1 MPSAINGQ
9 ADSEVVLT
17 GLSGRM
23 PESENIDEF
32 ARNLFEGVD
41 MITDD
46 DRRWTPGLQGLPLRL
61 GKLKDLKHFDA
72 AYFHLFEKQADV
84 MDPGMRILLEVTH
97 ETIVDAGYNPTELRG
112 TRTGVYVGVGRS
124 ETYEAWGKL
133 HNKCNGYTMTGGI
146 GGMFP
151 NQVSYAFD
159 LRGPSLAIDVA
170 CSSSTYALAQAVND
184 IKVGRCDAAIVA
196 GVNICLDP
204 ATSQNFFSLNM
215 LGKDGRCASFD
226 ESGRGYVRSEAVVA
240 VLLQRRNVAR
250 RVYCTVHAARV
261 NNDGHKPQ
269 GLTYPSGEMQRRITK
284 ETYDETG
291 LRPQDVAYFEA
302 HGTGTKAGDPQEL
315 NAVVE
320 LFCKNRGSPLLMG
333 SLKSNMGHAEWASGV
348 CSVAKVVLAMERGVI
363 PGNLH
368 YKNPNTD
375 IPALS
380 DGRIQVVDKNTSWQG
395 GVVSV
400 NSSGFGGA
408 NAHVI
413 LEGGRGDRSPPAKY
427 AAPRLILASGRTDEA
442 VEKLLKLAAEN
453 PQDGELHALIDA
465 VHAHAIPNHP
475 RRGYAILS
483 ANAPIIEVMD
493 SENEHRP
500 IWFVFSGMGS
510 QWAGMARDLLR
521 LPVFAASIERSAAAL
536 KPYMDLKHVI
546 SEASP
551 EEFKNL
557 INSVVSIV
565 AVQVALADV
574 LRELGVHPDGIIGH
588 SLGETGCGYVDG
600 TLTTEQTVL
609 SAYWRARCTIEA
621 NLPSGAMAAVGLS
634 WEETKKRCPEDIDI
648 ACHNGPESVTIS
660 GPKAAVE
667 KFVQQLAADD
677 VFVRIVDSTGV
688 AFHSR
693 SIASVAPQLRKRLQ
707 EIIPHPKPR
716 SPHWLS
722 SSIPQD
728 KWDSDLARLSSAD
741 YIVNNQLSPV
751 RFASVLD
758 LIPPRAI
765 LIELAPHALLQ
776 AVLKRALPEA
786 VHVPLVRKDAP
797 DALVHLLAAVG
808 KIYAAGAQP
817 QVSRLYPPVSW
828 PVSRGTPG
836 LASHISWDHSIEW
849 SVVDPTTAART
860 GENIIEYDLTKPEE
874 EFIAGHNIEG
884 RVLFPATGYL
894 TLIWRTI
901 AKMNNQDIEQSAVVL
916 ENVNIRRATIMS
928 REAPVRFLVSLL
940 DGTGDFQISEG
951 GEVVVSGTARLTSN
965 ASTER
970 LSANALA
977 EGEEMDISQEL
988 SLDPEDIYKDLRL
1001 RGYHYKGIFRGIKSS
1016 DARGLKGLLNW
1027 EDNWI
1032 SFMDTALQF
1041 GLIGADTRDL
1051 YLPARIERVVI
1062 DPAAQRKEVAS
1073 ATDGALPVK
1082 RYPSIGVIVAGGV
1095 EFRGLTTTL
1104 APRRINIQA
1113 PPKLEKFVFL
1123 PFDGVFEDKR
1133 HALTAAVQLVIE
1145 NFGVQQFKIAEAA
1158 LKRPVEALLLPQV
1171 VQDFQGEPAVRVS
1184 ATLAAGVDASRYSA
1198 VTSSLGVRVT
1208 DREASDGGLEKECH
1222 LVMGADVLSRPEV
1235 LCPLVAA
1242 SVGFILLEEEVH
1254 LVDKCDKTMVENG
1267 LSLVSRARTGSREYI
1282 LLRRT
1287 TTLPSTRII
1296 LEARNDDFSWVDT
1309 LKDAMKRVQTEDSR
1323 VYVWSSDH
1331 DSGVL
1336 GLGTCLRR
1344 EPGGDKIRFYY
1355 MPGGHSFDPDVYRE
1369 QVEKD
1374 LTFNVLKD
1382 NVWGTF
1388 RHLPLDI
1395 AGTCKKVEHAYV
1407 DAITRGDLSSLRWIE
1422 SDLRHASLTPRR
1434 PSTDLCTVYYASLN
1448 FRDVMNATGKL
1459 SSMATIGTLAKMENS
1474 ILGLEFSGLSS
1485 TGKRVMGIVTRGLA
1499 TSVMADT
1506 SFLWEVPNHWSLEEA
1521 ATVPIAYATAYYALV
1536 VRGHMRRGEAVLI
1549 HAGAG
1554 GVGQAAITVALNA
1567 GCTVFTTVGSPAKR
1581 AFLRERFPQLLNAN
1595 IGNSRDCSFEQLV
1608 QRRTQGRGVDL
1619 VLNSLAGDQ
1628 LQASLR
1634 CLGERGRF
1642 LEIGK
1647 VDLIANS
1654 ALGLSL
1660 LLKNTSVQGIL
1671 LDALF
1676 PLPADDPEKVEV
1688 VRCVAEGIAAGVVRP
1703 LPTTAF
1709 GEDQLEQAFRYMA
1722 TGKHIGK
1729 VLIRVR
1735 DEEANVEQPSR
1746 LIPALPR
1753 TYMHPGKSYVLVGGL
1768 GGFGLELGNWLVRRG
1783 ARTLVFNSR
1792 SGVRTGYQALCI
1804 RRWSSSG
1811 VHILVSS
1818 KDTTTA
1824 AGARALLEQAAA
1836 LAPVGA
1842 IFNLAAVLRDAF
1854 FENQTP
1860 EAFQAVA
1867 KPKIEATRALDI
1879 ASRELAPELEHF
1891 VIFSSVSCGRG
1902 NVGQTNYGLANSAM
1916 ERLCE
1921 QRRADKL
1928 PGLAVQWGAIGDVG
1942 LVAAMAEDAVVG
1954 GTAPQRIT
1962 SCLQTLDVVLGL
1974 PHAVVASMVLAD
1986 EQRPQE
1992 KPAQDL
1998 AQAVAKV
2005 LGIRDVK
2012 KVSETA
2018 TLVELGIDSL
2028 MGAEIKQTLERS
2040 YDVVLSVQ
2048 EVRDL
2053 TFTKLK
2059 SMADDASTTS

>member
-1 MPSAINGQ
+1 MPSVVNGH

-17 GLSGRM
+17 GLSGRL
-23 PESENIDEF
+23 PESDNIDEF

-41 MITDD
+41 MVTDD
-46 DRRWTPGLQGLPLRL
+46 DRRWTPGMHGLPSRL

-72 AYFHLFEKQADV
+72 AYFNLFDKQADV

-97 ETIVDAGYNPTELRG
+97 ETIVDAGYNPIELRG
-112 TRTGVYVGVGRS
+112 TRTGVYVGVGRL
-124 ETYEAWGKL
+124 ETYEAWGAL
-133 HNKCNGYTMTGGI
+133 YNKSNGYTMTGGL
-146 GGMFP
+146 GCMFS
-151 NQVSYAFD
+151 NRVAYSFD
-159 LRGPSLAIDVA
+159 LKGPSLVIDVA
-170 CSSSTYALAQAVND
+170 CSSSIFALAQAVND

-204 ATSQNFFSLNM
+204 STSLNFFNLNM
-215 LGKDGRCASFD
+215 LAKDGRCAAFD
-226 ESGRGYVRSEAVVA
+226 ESGQGYVRSEAVVA
-240 VLLQRRNVAR
+240 VFLQRRSVAR

-269 GLTYPSGEMQRRITK
+269 GITYPSGEMQRRIAK

-315 NAVVE
+315 NAIVE
-320 LFCKNRGSPLLMG
+320 QFCKNRESPLPMG
-333 SLKSNMGHAEWASGV
+333 SVKSNMGHAEWASGL
-348 CSVAKVVLAMERGVI
+348 CSIAKVVIAMERGEI

-368 YKNPNTD
+368 YENPNTD

-380 DGRIQVVDKNTSWQG
+380 DGRIQVVDRNTSWQG

-413 LEGGRGDRSPPAKY
+413 LEGGRGDRPLPTHY
-427 AAPRLILASGRTDEA
+427 AAPRLILASGRTDDA
-442 VEKLLKLAAEN
+442 VEKLLKLATEN

-483 ANAPIIEVMD
+483 AAAPVIEVLD
-493 SENEHRP
+493 SAEQRP
-500 IWFVFSGMGS
+500 IWFAFSGMGT

-521 LPVFAASIERSAAAL
+521 LPVFASSIERSAAAL

-551 EEFKNL
+551 EEFRSL
-557 INSVVSIV
+557 IINFAVSIV
-565 AVQVALADV
+565 AVQVALVDV
-574 LRELGVHPDGIIGH
+574 LSELGIHPDGMIGH
-588 SLGETGCGYVDG
+588 SLGETACGYMDG
-600 TLTTEQTVL
+600 TLTTEQTVMA
-609 SAYWRARCTIEA
+609 AYWRARCTLEA
-621 NLPSGAMAAVGLS
+621 ELPLGAMAAVGLS
-634 WEETKKRCPEDIDI
+634 WEETAKRCPEDIDL

-677 VFVRIVDSTGV
+677 VFVRMVDSSGV

-693 SIASVAPQLRKRLQ
+693 SVASVAPQLRERLQ

-716 SPHWLS
+716 SALWLS
-722 SSIPQD
+722 SSIPED
-728 KWDSDLARLSSAD
+728 KWDSDLARFSGAD

-751 RFASVLD
+751 RFASVLK
-758 LIPPRAI
+758 LVPPRAI
-765 LIELAPHALLQ
+765 LVEIAPHALLQ

-786 VHVPLVRKDAP
+786 VHVPLVRKEAP

-817 QVSRLYPPVSW
+817 QVSRLYPPISW

-860 GENIIEYDLTKPEE
+860 GENVIEYDLTKPEE

-916 ENVNIRRATIMS
+916 ENLNIRRATIMS

-940 DGTGDFQISEG
+940 DGTGEFQISEG
-951 GEVVVSGTARLTSN
+951 GEVVVTGTARITAN
-965 ASTER
+965 ASAER
-970 LSANALA
+970 LSASALA
-977 EGEEMDISQEL
+977 EAEDQEVSQEP

-1001 RGYHYKGIFRGIKSS
+1001 RGYKYKGIFQGIKSS

-1027 EDNWI
+1027 EGNWI

-1041 GLIGADTRDL
+1041 GLIGADTHDL
-1051 YLPARIERVVI
+1051 YLPSRIERVVI
-1062 DPAAQRKEVAS
+1062 DPAAQCKEAAL
-1073 ATDGALPVK
+1073 ATNGALPVK

-1095 EFRGLTTTL
+1095 EFRGLITTL
-1104 APRRINIQA
+1104 APRSINIQA
-1113 PPKLEKFVFL
+1113 PPKLEKFVFI
-1123 PFDGVFEDKR
+1123 PFNGVFEDKR
-1133 HALTAAVQLVIE
+1133 QALTAAVQLVIE
-1145 NFGVQQFKIAEAA
+1145 NFGVQQFKIAEVA
-1158 LKRPVEALLLPQV
+1158 LKRPVEALLLPQA
-1171 VQDFQGEPAVRVS
+1171 VQDFQGEPAMRVS
-1184 ATLAAGVDASRYSA
+1184 ATLAAGIDAPDYST
-1198 VTSSLGVRVT
+1198 VMNSLGVKVS
-1208 DREASDGGLEKECH
+1208 DRKVADGGLEKECH
-1222 LVMGADVLSRPEV
+1222 LVMGADVLSQPE
-1235 LCPLVAA
+1235 LLSALAAA
-1242 SVGFILLEEEVH
+1242 SLGFVLLEEQ
-1254 LVDKCDKTMVENG
+1254 VDLFDKWDKAMVEKG
-1267 LSLVSRARTGSREYI
+1267 LTLVSRTRTGSREYI

-1296 LEARNDDFSWVDT
+1296 LEARDDDFQWVDQ
-1309 LKDAMKRVQTEDSR
+1309 LKDAMKRVQTEHLR
-1323 VYVWSSDH
+1323 VYVWSREH
-1331 DSGVL
+1331 GSGVL

-1355 MPGGHSFDPDVYRE
+1355 IPGAQDVFNPDEQVYKA

-1382 NVWGTF
+1382 GVWGTF
-1388 RHLPLDI
+1388 RHLPLDDI
-1395 AGTCKKVEHAYV
+1395 AGARKQVEHAYV

-1422 SDLRHASLTPRR
+1422 SDLRHAAFTPLR
-1434 PSTDLCTVYYASLN
+1434 PRTDLCSVYYASLN

-1459 SSMATIGTLAKMENS
+1459 TAMATIGTEAKMENS
-1474 ILGLEFSGLSS
+1474 IIGLEFSGLSS

-1506 SFLWEVPNHWSLEEA
+1506 GFLWEVPKHWSLEEA

-1567 GCTVFTTVGSPAKR
+1567 GCTIFTTVGSPAKR
-1581 AFLRERFPQLLNAN
+1581 AFLRERFPQLLNTN

-1608 QRRTQGRGVDL
+1608 QIRTHGRGVDL

-1654 ALGLSL
+1654 VLGLSL

-1676 PLPADDPEKVEV
+1676 PLPADDLEKVKV
-1688 VRCVAEGIAAGVVRP
+1688 VQSVAEGIAAGVVRP
-1703 LPTTAF
+1703 LPATAY

-1735 DEEANVEQPSR
+1735 DEEATVEQSSR
-1746 LIPALPR
+1746 LMPALPR

-1768 GGFGLELGNWLVRRG
+1768 GGFGLELGDWLVRRG
-1783 ARTLVFNSR
+1783 ARTLVFCSR

-1804 RRWSSSG
+1804 RR
-1811 VHILVSS
+1811 
-1818 KDTTTA
+1818 
-1824 AGARALLEQAAA
+1824 
-1836 LAPVGA
+1836 
-1842 IFNLAAVLRDAF
+1842 
-1854 FENQTP
+1854 
-1860 EAFQAVA
+1860 
-1867 KPKIEATRALDI
+1867 
-1879 ASRELAPELEHF
+1879 
-1891 VIFSSVSCGRG
+1891 
-1902 NVGQTNYGLANSAM
+1902 
-1916 ERLCE
+1916 
-1921 QRRADKL
+1921 
-1928 PGLAVQWGAIGDVG
+1928 
-1942 LVAAMAEDAVVG
+1942 
-1954 GTAPQRIT
+1954 
-1962 SCLQTLDVVLGL
+1962 
-1974 PHAVVASMVLAD
+1974 
-1986 EQRPQE
+1986 
-1992 KPAQDL
+1992 
-1998 AQAVAKV
+1998 
-2005 LGIRDVK
+2005 
-2012 KVSETA
+2012 
-2018 TLVELGIDSL
+2018 
-2028 MGAEIKQTLERS
+2028 
-2040 YDVVLSVQ
+2040 
-2048 EVRDL
+2048 
-2053 TFTKLK
+2053 
-2059 SMADDASTTS
+2059 

>member
-1 MPSAINGQ
+1 MH
-9 ADSEVVLT
+9 
-17 GLSGRM
+17 
-23 PESENIDEF
+23 
-32 ARNLFEGVD
+32 
-41 MITDD
+41 
-46 DRRWTPGLQGLPLRL
+46 GLPSRL

-72 AYFHLFEKQADV
+72 AYFNLFEKQADV

-97 ETIVDAGYNPTELRG
+97 EAIIDAGYNPTELQG
-112 TRTGVYVGVGRS
+112 TRTGVYVGVGHF
-124 ETYEAWGKL
+124 ETYTAWRAL
-133 HNKCNGYTMTGGI
+133 YNKSNGYTMTGGL
-146 GGMFP
+146 GCMFS
-151 NQVSYAFD
+151 NRVSYAFD

-184 IKVGRCDAAIVA
+184 IKVGRCDAAVVA

-204 ATSQNFFSLNM
+204 STSLNFSNLNM
-215 LGKDGRCASFD
+215 LAKDGRCASFD
-226 ESGRGYVRSEAVVA
+226 ESGQGYVRSEAVVA

-269 GLTYPSGEMQRRITK
+269 GLTYPSGEMQGRIAK

-315 NAVVE
+315 NAIVE
-320 LFCKNRGSPLLMG
+320 LFCKNRESPLLMG
-333 SLKSNMGHAEWASGV
+333 SLKSNMGHAEWASGL
-348 CSVAKVVLAMERGVI
+348 CSIAKVVIAMERGEI

-380 DGRIQVVDKNTSWQG
+380 DGRIQVVDRNTPWQG

-413 LEGGRGDRSPPAKY
+413 LEGGRGDRPPPIQY
-427 AAPRLILASGRTDEA
+427 AAPRLILASGRTDDG
-442 VEKLLKLAAEN
+442 VEKLLKLATEN

-465 VHAHAIPNHP
+465 VHAHPIPNHP
-475 RRGYAILS
+475 RRGYTILS
-483 ANAPIIEVMD
+483 AAAPIIEVLD
-493 SENEHRP
+493 SDEQRP
-500 IWFVFSGMGS
+500 IWFAFGGMGS
-510 QWAGMARDLLR
+510 QWAGMARELLR
-521 LPVFAASIERSAAAL
+521 LPVFATSIARSAAAL

-546 SEASP
+546 SEASS
-551 EEFKNL
+551 EEFGNL
-557 INSVVSIV
+557 INCAVSIV
-565 AVQVALADV
+565 AVQVALVDV
-574 LRELGVHPDGIIGH
+574 LSELRIHPDGLIGH
-588 SLGETGCGYVDG
+588 SLGETGCGYMDG
-600 TLTTEQTVL
+600 TLTAEQTVL
-609 SAYWRARCTIEA
+609 ATYWRARCTLEA
-621 NLPSGAMAAVGLS
+621 KLPLGAMAAVGLS
-634 WEETKKRCPEDIDI
+634 WEETAKRCPEDIDL
-648 ACHNGPESVTIS
+648 ACHNGPENVTIS
-660 GPKAAVE
+660 GPKEAVE

-677 VFVRIVDSTGV
+677 VFVRMVDSTGV

-693 SIASVAPQLRKRLQ
+693 SVASFVPQLRKRLQ
-707 EIIPHPKPR
+707 EVIPSPKPR
-716 SPHWLS
+716 SARWLS

-728 KWDSDLARLSSAD
+728 KWDSDLARFSGAD

-751 RFASVLD
+751 HFASVLQ
-758 LIPPRAI
+758 LVPPRAI
-765 LIELAPHALLQ
+765 LVEIAPHALLQ

-786 VHVPLVRKDAP
+786 VHVPLVRKEAP

-817 QVSRLYPPVSW
+817 QVSRLYPAISW
-828 PVSRGTPG
+828 PVSHGTPG

-860 GENIIEYDLTKPEE
+860 GENLIEYDLTKPED

-916 ENVNIRRATIMS
+916 ENVTIRRATIMS

-940 DGTGDFQISEG
+940 DGTGEFKISEG
-951 GEVVVSGTARLTSN
+951 GEVVVTGTARLTSN
-965 ASTER
+965 ASAER
-970 LSANALA
+970 LSASSLA
-977 EGEEMDISQEL
+977 EAEDQEVSQEP
-988 SLDPEDIYKDLRL
+988 SLDPEDIYKDLSL
-1001 RGYHYKGIFRGIKSS
+1001 RGYKYKGIFQGIKSS

-1027 EDNWI
+1027 EGNWI

-1041 GLIGADTRDL
+1041 GLVGADTRDL

-1062 DPAAQRKEVAS
+1062 DPAAQCKEAGL
-1073 ATDGALPVK
+1073 ATNGALPVK

-1095 EFRGLTTTL
+1095 EFRGLITTL

-1123 PFDGVFEDKR
+1123 PLIGVNEDIKLL
-1133 HALTAAVQLVIE
+1133 LTASVQLVIE
-1145 NFGVQQFKIAEAA
+1145 NFGVQRFKIAEVAI
-1158 LKRPVEALLLPQV
+1158 KRPVEALMLPQA

-1184 ATLAAGVDASRYSA
+1184 ATLAAGTDASNYSTI
-1198 VTSSLGVRVT
+1198 VNSLGVRVS
-1208 DREASDGGLEKECH
+1208 DREVSDGGLEKECH
-1222 LVMGADVLSRPEV
+1222 LVMGADVLSQPE
-1235 LCPLVAA
+1235 LLGALAAA
-1242 SVGFILLEEEVH
+1242 SLGFVLLEEQVD
-1254 LVDKCDKTMVENG
+1254 LFDKCDKELTNAG
-1267 LSLVSRARTGSREYI
+1267 LSLVSRNRTGSREFI
-1282 LLRRT
+1282 LLRRS

-1296 LEARNDDFSWVDT
+1296 LEARDDDFSWVDQ
-1309 LKDAMKRVQTEDSR
+1309 LKDAMKRAQTEDLR
-1323 VYVWSSDH
+1323 VYVWSRDH
-1331 DSGVL
+1331 GSGVL

-1355 MPGGHSFDPDVYRE
+1355 IPGAQDVFNPDAQVYKA

-1382 NVWGTF
+1382 GVWGTF
-1388 RHLPLDI
+1388 RHLPLDDVSG
-1395 AGTCKKVEHAYV
+1395 ARKQVEHAYV
-1407 DAITRGDLSSLRWIE
+1407 DAITRGDLSSLCWIE
-1422 SDLRHASLTPRR
+1422 SDLRHAAFTPRR
-1434 PSTDLCTVYYASLN
+1434 PRTDLCSVYYASLN

-1459 SSMATIGTLAKMENS
+1459 SAMATIGTEAKMENS

-1506 SFLWEVPNHWSLEEA
+1506 GFLWEVPKDWSLEEA

-1536 VRGHMRRGEAVLI
+1536 VRGHMRRGETVLI

-1567 GCTVFTTVGSPAKR
+1567 GCTVFTTVGSQAKR

-1608 QRRTQGRGVDL
+1608 QIRTHGRGVDL

-1654 ALGLSL
+1654 EVGLSL
-1660 LLKNTSVQGIL
+1660 LLKSTSVQGIL
-1671 LDALF
+1671 LDGLF
-1676 PLPADDPEKVEV
+1676 PLPADDPEKVKV
-1688 VRCVAEGIAAGVVRP
+1688 VRLVAEGIAAGVVRP
-1703 LPTTAF
+1703 LPTTAY
-1709 GEDQLEQAFRYMA
+1709 GEGQLEQAFRYMA

-1735 DEEANVEQPSR
+1735 DEEANVGQPSR

-1753 TYMHPGKSYVLVGGL
+1753 TYMHPGKSFVLVGGL
-1768 GGFGLELGNWLVRRG
+1768 GGFGLELGDWLVRRG

-1804 RRWSSSG
+1804 RR
-1811 VHILVSS
+1811 
-1818 KDTTTA
+1818 
-1824 AGARALLEQAAA
+1824 
-1836 LAPVGA
+1836 
-1842 IFNLAAVLRDAF
+1842 
-1854 FENQTP
+1854 
-1860 EAFQAVA
+1860 
-1867 KPKIEATRALDI
+1867 
-1879 ASRELAPELEHF
+1879 
-1891 VIFSSVSCGRG
+1891 
-1902 NVGQTNYGLANSAM
+1902 
-1916 ERLCE
+1916 
-1921 QRRADKL
+1921 
-1928 PGLAVQWGAIGDVG
+1928 
-1942 LVAAMAEDAVVG
+1942 
-1954 GTAPQRIT
+1954 
-1962 SCLQTLDVVLGL
+1962 
-1974 PHAVVASMVLAD
+1974 
-1986 EQRPQE
+1986 
-1992 KPAQDL
+1992 
-1998 AQAVAKV
+1998 
-2005 LGIRDVK
+2005 
-2012 KVSETA
+2012 
-2018 TLVELGIDSL
+2018 
-2028 MGAEIKQTLERS
+2028 
-2040 YDVVLSVQ
+2040 
-2048 EVRDL
+2048 
-2053 TFTKLK
+2053 
-2059 SMADDASTTS
+2059 